1 MQSYEEDANG
11 FVTFH
16 KVPISRSGIFEY
28 LGSQLPSYLK
38 ADPNKIYKVY
48 RPKSAL
54 NNPDT
59 IKSFNQIPWLDRH
72 VMIGN
77 NFVPAES
84 ANIQGTTGTDT
95 YFDPT
100 DSRLYT
106 SLRLLGSSLKLAIK
120 QGLKQLSC
128 GMRCSYKWA
137 RGHSPDGEQYDI
149 VQTGILGNHLASV
162 ELGRAGDEF
171 AVAMDSATIELE
183 SLTKDKGTENM
194 TIEEMIAKVKEAQP
208 AQDELKKLL
217 AEINA
222 MVGDGEEQPQEPAEE
237 EPESPSVG
245 EDEEQED
252 MPVEKN
258 PAAAMD
264 AAAIF
269 KIVSNAVSQATKPLN
284 DKIAKLEG
292 SAMDER
298 AIMKSINDR
307 NALGARLS
315 QVVGQF
321 NYQEKTLAEVAKY
334 GVEKLSIACDSG
346 QEVIAVKSFLQGRQ
360 KQNVTVD
367 RGIAQD
373 AKDAPQ
379 SEALKKMGL

>member
-1 MQSYEEDANG
+1 MKYEIDSNG
-11 FVTFH
+11 FVTFYN
-16 KVPISRSGIFEY
+16 VPISRSGVFEY
-28 LGSQLPSYLK
+28 LGSQLPSYLN
-38 ADPNKIYKVY
+38 ADQTRIYKVY
-48 RPKSAL
+48 RPESAL
-54 NNPDT
+54 SNPET
-59 IKSFNQIPWLDRH
+59 IKSFNQVPWYDKH
-72 VMIGN
+72 QMVGDD
-77 NFVPAES
+77 FVPAES
-84 ANIQGTTGTDT
+84 ANIQGTTGSDT
-95 YFDPT
+95 YFDKVEQKLF
-100 DSRLYT
+100 S
-106 SLRLLGSSLKLAIK
+106 SMRLLGSSLKDAVK
-120 QGLKQLSC
+120 RGLKQVSC
-128 GMRCSYKWA
+128 GMKCKYEWA
-137 RGHSPDGEQYDI
+137 KGFAPDGQSYDI
-149 VQTGILGNHLASV
+149 LQTDIIGNHIASV
-162 ELGRAGDEF
+162 PLGRAGDEF
-171 AVAMDSATIELE
+171 AVAMDSAITELE

-245 EDEEQED
+245 EDEGQED

-367 RGIAQD
+367 RGVAQD